1 MNQKNP
7 YLQLSDIESVEGLS
21 PEFISGLKASPLK
34 NRPCSCFSMKAPSPC
49 AKPAVVAVRTQ
60 RRVSARSPAGTD
72 RTISKSSRPALPCL
86 QPPCSPRSQNGR
98 VKSAYADQPPP
109 VLRAAARAGLRKRDF
124 RPEREKL
131 LDAIVPLWSAPLT
144 GLPIS
149 TLSTSVKW
157 RGSSAK
163 RTAKGT

>member
-1 MNQKNP
+1 
-7 YLQLSDIESVEGLS
+7 
-21 PEFISGLKASPLK
+21 
-34 NRPCSCFSMKAPSPC
+34 MKAPGPC

-72 RTISKSSRPALPCL
+72 RTISKAPGQLGHAYNRLVRRDRKTGALSLRMRISRHPYFVQLREQA
-86 QPPCSPRSQNGR
+86 GR
-98 VKSAYADQPPP
+98 Q
-109 VLRAAARAGLRKRDF
+109 RDF

-144 GLPIS
+144 GLPIL

-163 RTAKGT
+163 RTAKERDPESDGTAGLPAAAAHDGIRVTGAA